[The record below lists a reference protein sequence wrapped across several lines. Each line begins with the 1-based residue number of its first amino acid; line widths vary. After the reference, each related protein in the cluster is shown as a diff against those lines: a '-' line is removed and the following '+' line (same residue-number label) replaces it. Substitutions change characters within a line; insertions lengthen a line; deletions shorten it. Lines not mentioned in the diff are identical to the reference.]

1 MIILTENINQELKII
16 FAIFH
21 DGGIEKYII
30 NESDISLEIGI
41 EYLAELIDANFDKLN
56 LNLYGVEIFEFEPWI
71 DNPEKITD
79 WKSILELNLG
89 FLSAEI
95 NTSNEIT
102 LHCTC
107 FNAPNDKFEGGKL
120 ILKCSNYK
128 LTDELGNKITVERL
142 IKVSTHYWNEV
153 FGK

>member
-1 MIILTENINQELKII
+1 LITPKNNNQELEII

-21 DGGIEKYII
+21 DGGIEKYLI

-41 EYLAELIDANFDKLN
+41 EYLAELIDPNFNKFN
-56 LNLYGVEIFEFEPWI
+56 LNIFGVEIFEFEPWI
-71 DNPEKITD
+71 EKPEKITD

-89 FLSAEI
+89 FLSTEI
-95 NTSNEIT
+95 NTSDEIT

-107 FNAPNDKFEGGKL
+107 YNAPNDEYEGGKL
-120 ILKCSNYK
+120 KLKCPDYK
-128 LTDELGNKITVERL
+128 LTDELGNRITVDRL
-142 IKVSTHYWNEV
+142 IKVSKHYWNEV